1 MRAVAGTALAASLLL
16 APGCACYWEDRG
28 LDLMDSWRFR
38 VLGVGF
44 HAGVRA
50 THFLQAGLGMGIPGM
65 EEGNGMGM
73 VGRHVSL
80 KAYPSFI
87 AEAGL
92 APLAHIR
99 IADDAS
105 RGIVLGRTS
114 FDDYPMPKPSWTFKR
129 SPIAYRRRYHRGLFE
144 VGGSLYWII
153 GLDFGFDPLEFA
165 DFMLGFAALDIMEDD
180 VSSADQETRDLN
192 EPKSLPEDHP
202 QRGDDHEEHAGPQPV
217 VGVERGPRAG

>member
-1 MRAVAGTALAASLLL
+1 MRAGAGLILAGGLLL
-16 APGCACYWEDRG
+16 PGCAGYWEERG

-65 EEGNGMGM
+65 REGNGIGM
-73 VGRHVSL
+73 VGRHASL
-80 KAYPSFI
+80 GAIPSFI

-99 IADDAS
+99 IADGVS

-114 FDDYPMPKPSWTFKR
+114 FDEYPMPEPSWTFTP
-129 SPIAYRRRYHRGLFE
+129 SPIAYRRRYDRGLFE

-165 DFMLGFAALDIMEDD
+165 DFMLGFAALDIMKDD
-180 VSSADQETRDLN
+180 VSSVDPETRDLN
-192 EPKSLPEDHP
+192 EP
-202 QRGDDHEEHAGPQPV
+202 R
-217 VGVERGPRAG
+217 